1 MIAIGGATPMSDN
14 EMMLE
19 PEDAQRVKTVAFA
32 IVVAMMVVS
41 AVTAALFYA
50 AAPEF
55 GGWAALGTGAML
67 GFWTCPLFGGV
78 AGNGLH
84 EWRMEQAAGAD
95 AELHTMDHGSA
106 EATAA

>member
-1 MIAIGGATPMSDN
+1 MSEDQ
-14 EMMLE
+14 MLE
-19 PEDAQRVKTVAFA
+19 PADAQRVKTVAFA
-32 IVVAMMVVS
+32 IVVALVLVG
-41 AVTAALFYA
+41 ALTAALFYA

-55 GGWAALGTGAML
+55 GPWAAIGTGAMM

-84 EWRMEQAAGAD
+84 EWRMEQAEVEEAQV
-95 AELHTMDHGSA
+95 HTMDHGSA

>member
-1 MIAIGGATPMSDN
+1 MSDI
-14 EMMLE
+14 ETMLE
-19 PEDAQRVKTVAFA
+19 PEDAQRVKTVVFA
-32 IVVAMMVVS
+32 MIVALVLVG

-55 GGWAALGTGAML
+55 GAWAALGTGAML

-84 EWRMEQAAGAD
+84 EWRQEQAAD
-95 AELHTMDHGSA
+95 AANARAHRGDHTST
-106 EATAA
+106 EAAAA